1 MRNVVLYQP
10 QEEVTWAK
18 NANEVFYYGVRID
31 GKKGLIVRE
40 SFKRGEFHVRC
51 VDGLTYGNSWSF
63 PSNQNLSEVL
73 TKILNFPN
81 SKAFEFDTPQEL
93 FEWLAEKP

>member
-1 MRNVVLYQP
+1 M
-10 QEEVTWAK
+10 W
-18 NANEVFYYGVRID
+18 
-31 GKKGLIVRE
+31 
-40 SFKRGEFHVRC
+40 
-51 VDGLTYGNSWSF
+51 DGLTYGNSWSF

-93 FEWLAEKP
+93 FAWLAEKP

>member
-40 SFKRGEFHVRC
+40 SFKARRI
-51 VDGLTYGNSWSF
+51 SR
-63 PSNQNLSEVL
+63 
-73 TKILNFPN
+73 
-81 SKAFEFDTPQEL
+81 
-93 FEWLAEKP
+93 